1 MEKEDKYKCR
11 RNIIEKETNNNEKEV
26 DEDAERE
33 MKNVT
38 GQKLSRNKRTKE
50 TEEKQADEKERRRN
64 GQIKSIYNIVSV
76 IKHKISY
83 RKALSVALPKLEQFA

>member
-33 MKNVT
+33 M
-38 GQKLSRNKRTKE
+38 
-50 TEEKQADEKERRRN
+50 
-64 GQIKSIYNIVSV
+64 
-76 IKHKISY
+76 
-83 RKALSVALPKLEQFA
+83 